1 MSLQV
6 FTKNSKTI
14 LSVDFNREQTCYQ
27 ICEYCYVT
35 NLERIYNTYADK
47 IKRNDNLAKDN
58 PKTFAQQL
66 NTEYTKIRR
75 SSSKQYVRVE
85 NLPVRIYGSG
95 DFIPEHLDW

>member
-35 NLERIYNTYADK
+35 NLERIYSAYADK
-47 IKRNDNLAKDN
+47 IKKNDNLAKDN

-66 NTEYTKIRR
+66 NSEYKKIRQKKENHLNIKILT
-75 SSSKQYVRVE
+75 KQ
-85 NLPVRIYGSG
+85 G
-95 DFIPEHLDW
+95 